1 MREGPA
7 WLGIGAQ
14 RSGTTWFT
22 DLMLQHPEVRLSAQP
37 KKELHRL
44 YQTLNRPKATPKY
57 IRKYLK
63 LFNVEGYPGEFTP
76 FYLRALWVP
85 EIARQV
91 VGPDTPII
99 VLLRDPVERFESAMR
114 MAEQERPKVRRR
126 KAKGGAGAGPGKAR
140 AGKGGKGAK
149 AGKGKGKGGKGKGRR
164 AEVALAAGRG
174 TGPGKGKA
182 KGQRARARRL
192 VERPTNRLVRWHAT
206 DATWAGMY
214 ATQLD
219 CWAAA
224 GFNREQFIV
233 MQYEVL
239 KKDPQAAVNMVWE
252 RMGLT
257 PVTLQEPEKDSRTRT
272 QGLVEWTWPAGTK
285 EALQR
290 AYEPEVE
297 RLVANWGIDRSL
309 WRNF

>member
-22 DLMLQHPEVRLSAQP
+22 DLLLQHPEVRLSSQP

-44 YQTLNRPKATPKY
+44 YQTLNRPNATPKR
-57 IRKYLK
+57 IGKYLK
-63 LFNVEGYPGEFTP
+63 LFDVEGYPGEFTP

-126 KAKGGAGAGPGKAR
+126 RAEGGAGAAAADAAR
-140 AGKGGKGAK
+140 AGKT
-149 AGKGKGKGGKGKGRR
+149 GKGKGKGKAGKAKGRR
-164 AEVALAAGRG
+164 KGPAADVARAGRGPG
-174 TGPGKGKA
+174 TGPGKG
-182 KGQRARARRL
+182 QRARAGRL
-192 VERPTNRLVRWHAT
+192 VGRRTNRLVRWHAT

-219 CWAAA
+219 TWATA

-233 MQYEVL
+233 IQYEAL
-239 KKDPQAAVNMVWE
+239 KKDPQAAVNLVWE
-252 RMGLT
+252 RMGLS
-257 PVTLQEPEKDSRTRT
+257 PVTLEEPERASSTRT
-272 QGLVEWTWPAGTK
+272 QGLVEWTWPAGAK

>member
-22 DLMLQHPEVRLSAQP
+22 DLLLQHPEVRLSAQP

-44 YQTLNRPKATPKY
+44 YQTLNRPKAAPRS

-63 LFNVEGYPGEFTP
+63 LFNVDGYPGEFTP

-126 KAKGGAGAGPGKAR
+126 QGKGGAGAGGPGTGRPGKAR
-140 AGKGGKGAK
+140 PGRARADKT
-149 AGKGKGKGGKGKGRR
+149 GKGKGRGT
-164 AEVALAAGRG
+164 AVAAAPGKGARG
-174 TGPGKGKA
+174 AGKGKA

-239 KKDPQAAVNMVWE
+239 RKDPQAAVNLVWE
-252 RMGLT
+252 RLGLE
-257 PVTLQEPEKDSRTRT
+257 PVTLEEPEKDSRTRT
-272 QGLVEWTWPAGTK
+272 QGLVEWTWPPGTK
-285 EALQR
+285 EALQL

>member
-22 DLMLQHPEVRLSAQP
+22 DLLLQHPEVRLSTRP

-63 LFNVEGYPGEFTP
+63 LFKVDGYPGEFTP

-85 EIARQV
+85 EVARQV

-114 MAEQERPKVRRR
+114 MAEQERPKVRR
-126 KAKGGAGAGPGKAR
+126 KSKGGGGKGAGKGPGKGPGAKGR
-140 AGKGGKGAK
+140 AGKGKAGGKGKAAGRVKAAK
-149 AGKGKGKGGKGKGRR
+149 GGGAGKGQAGKGKGQGG
-164 AEVALAAGRG
+164 
-174 TGPGKGKA
+174 
-182 KGQRARARRL
+182 RARRL

-224 GFNREQFIV
+224 GFNRDQFV
-233 MQYEVL
+233 VLQYEVL
-239 KKDPQAAVNMVWE
+239 KKDPQAAVDLVWG
-252 RMGLT
+252 RMGLS
-257 PVTLQEPEKDSRTRT
+257 PVQLQEPEKDSRTRT
-272 QGLVEWTWPAGTK
+272 QGLVEWTWPPGAK
-285 EALQR
+285 EALR
-290 AYEPEVE
+290 LAYEPEVQ
-297 RLVANWGIDRSL
+297 RLVTTWGIDRSL
-309 WRNF
+309 WPNF